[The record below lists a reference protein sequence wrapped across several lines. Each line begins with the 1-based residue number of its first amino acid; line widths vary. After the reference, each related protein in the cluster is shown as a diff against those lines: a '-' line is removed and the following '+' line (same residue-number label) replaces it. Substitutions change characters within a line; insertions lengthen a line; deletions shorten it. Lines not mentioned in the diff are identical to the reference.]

1 MKKLAMALLFASTT
15 IGFYSC
21 ESSSASSSTSSTIK
35 GEEKIVTAYA
45 KSNSNLEEE
54 ITIAHQR
61 DEIEGKDYYSVSKP
75 LMVRDGK
82 EGFSIM
88 VSFKNKQGKIVYN
101 GILVNAEKVG
111 TCQEDGILYI
121 LFQDGTKKQMK
132 QWNDFNCNGNV
143 FLDLDRSELNKLN
156 KPIKALKLVNG
167 RDFTSFEKTFT
178 ENRDINYFINVIKA
192 LEAQKITEVE
202 ELPTY

>member
-1 MKKLAMALLFASTT
+1 MFSLFTLAT

-21 ESSSASSSTSSTIK
+21 SSSSTSSPE
-35 GEEKIVTAYA
+35 EEKVITAYA
-45 KSNSNLEEE
+45 KPNPKADEE

-88 VSFKNKQGKIVYN
+88 VGFKNKQGKIVYN
-101 GILVNAEKVG
+101 GIFVNAEKIG
-111 TCQEDGILYI
+111 ACQEDGILYI

-132 QWNDFNCNGNV
+132 QWNDFNCDGNV
-143 FLDLDRSELNKLN
+143 FLDYDRTELNKLN
-156 KPIKALKLVNG
+156 KPIKALKMVNG
-167 RDFTSFEKTFT
+167 RDYTSFEKTFT
-178 ENRDINYFINVIKA
+178 EESDINYFINVIKA
-192 LEAQKITEVE
+192 LESQKIIEVK
-202 ELPTY
+202 ELPSY